1 LKKIL
6 LALSA
11 IAVFLGG
18 FCARWLGAR
27 TRSPLS
33 RRASHRRFHE
43 ERPRVVERERAVVE
57 RPRHIAYAAP
67 APVYAQPGITIT
79 LPW

>member
-1 LKKIL
+1 LPYRPSPCS
-6 LALSA
+6 SA
-11 IAVFLGG
+11 AFAHDGWEHE
-18 FCARWLGAR
+18 RDHR
-27 TRSPLS
+27 YRDE
-33 RRASHRRFHE
+33 RRIERFHE